1 MNSPNEQSKPNTSKK
16 QLEVRGD
23 SKRKMFNSSF
33 SVICLL
39 VSSLAVV
46 VLTTLLF
53 SIFVTGGNWLNFE
66 FLIASH
72 RENNPEES
80 GIGQAIIGSLVIC
93 GICGL
98 VALPIGVGTAIFL
111 EEFQPRNRFLRMFH
125 GLVQLNINNL
135 AGVPSIVY
143 GILGLTAF
151 VYMFGAFTPIRVNS
165 QPDHE
170 IGASYSYQT
179 KTLGG
184 SYVKFPATASIQ
196 PTYELQA
203 SVNAVRSNG
212 DSFKLY
218 VVSRA
223 DAETIPDSAQSKYAI
238 RGTKAQLIEQGEKQF
253 YEAQTLSGETILF
266 KAKPT
271 YRQLAKILKPIMV
284 TGPDGETFE
293 LNVLSRTDPTP
304 TDEAIKARSVF
315 ADSPDPK
322 KRSSAS
328 IFRENSFF
336 HMHLPFSKSV
346 LSAGL
351 TLALVILPIVIIASQ
366 EAIRGVPATLREAAF
381 GMGATRW
388 QVVRGAVLPSATPG
402 IMTGAIL
409 AMSRAVGEAAPLL
422 AVMGGVLGTTNQLS
436 SLMDKTPVLPVTI
449 FKWAGDENQ
458 GFENL
463 SAAAIIVLLAILLL
477 LNSVAI
483 LIRYRYEKRLGN

>member
-1 MNSPNEQSKPNTSKK
+1 MKDPLNQPREYRNDA
-16 QLEVRGD
+16 R
-23 SKRKMFNSSF
+23 RKMFSSSF

-39 VSSLAVV
+39 VSSLAIV
-46 VLTTLLF
+46 VLATLLL
-53 SIFVTGGNWLNFE
+53 SIFSTGGGWLNFE
-66 FLIASH
+66 MLTASH

-93 GICGL
+93 SICGL
-98 VALPIGVGTAIFL
+98 AALPIGVGTAIFL
-111 EEFQPRNRFLRMFH
+111 EEFKPKNRPLRIFH

-151 VYMFGAFTPIRVNS
+151 VYMFGSFSPIRVND
-165 QPDHE
+165 QPDYE
-170 IGASYSYQT
+170 IGATYFYQT

-184 SYVKFPATASIQ
+184 KYVRFPATAEIQ
-196 PTYELQA
+196 PVFEIDQSQIVRKSSGERFEL
-203 SVNAVRSNG
+203 N
-212 DSFKLY
+212 
-218 VVSRA
+218 VVPA
-223 DAETIPDSAQSKYAI
+223 TTDESKYEDKKDETVI
-238 RGTKAQLIEQGEKQF
+238 LGTKAKLTNHQGVQS
-253 YEAQTLSGETILF
+253 YETKTLGGTAVFFTAE
-266 KAKPT
+266 PT
-271 YRQLAKILKPIMV
+271 YSQFAKILEPIMV
-284 TGPDGETFE
+284 TGPEGDAFE
-293 LNVLSRTDPTP
+293 LNVLSKSDAIPTDP
-304 TDEAIKARSVF
+304 DVQSKSVF
-315 ADSPDPK
+315 ADSPDPN

-351 TLALVILPIVIIASQ
+351 TLALVILPIIIIASQ
-366 EAIRGVPATLREAAF
+366 EAIRGVPQTLREAAF

-422 AVMGGVLGTTNQLS
+422 AVMGGVLGTTNHLS

-449 FKWAGDENQ
+449 FKWAGDENE
-458 GFENL
+458 GFEHL
-463 SAAAIIVLLAILLL
+463 AAAAIIVLLAFLLL
-477 LNSVAI
+477 MNSVAI
-483 LIRYRYEKRLGN
+483 FIRYRYEKKLA

>member
-1 MNSPNEQSKPNTSKK
+1 MADRSNPNREYRS
-16 QLEVRGD
+16 D
-23 SKRKMFNSSF
+23 SRRKLFSSSF
-33 SVICLL
+33 SMICLL

-53 SIFVTGGNWLNFE
+53 SIFWTGGNWLSPE
-66 FLIASH
+66 MLTASH

-80 GIGQAIIGSLVIC
+80 GIGQAIFGSAVIC

-111 EEFQPRNRFLRMFH
+111 EEFQPRNRYLRMFH

-151 VYMFGAFTPIRVNS
+151 VYMFGAFNSIRVNG
-165 QPDHE
+165 QPDFE
-170 IGASYSYQT
+170 VGATYYYQT

-184 SYVKFPATASIQ
+184 SYAHFPAVSRLQ
-196 PTYELQA
+196 PTSEIQYGLIVTA
-203 SVNAVRSNG
+203 ANG
-212 DSFKLY
+212 DRFRLNVVAASEPEEAFASKKSKTVYQGTQAKLIN
-218 VVSRA
+218 R
-223 DAETIPDSAQSKYAI
+223 D
-238 RGTKAQLIEQGEKQF
+238 GEDLYQ
-253 YEAQTLSGETILF
+253 AQTIGGETF
-266 KAKPT
+266 TFPAKPT
-271 YRQLAKILKPIMV
+271 YSQFAKILEPITV

-293 LNVLSRTDPTP
+293 LNVLPKTASIP
-304 TDEAIKARSVF
+304 TDEAVKARSVF
-315 ADSPDPK
+315 ADSPDPT

-328 IFRENSFF
+328 IYRENSIF
-336 HMHLPFSKSV
+336 HLHLPFSKSV

-366 EAIRGVPATLREAAF
+366 EAIRGVPQTLREAAF

-422 AVMGGVLGTTNQLS
+422 AVMGGVLGTTNRLS
-436 SLMDKTPVLPVTI
+436 SLMDKTPALPVTI
-449 FKWAGDENQ
+449 FKWAGDENA
-458 GFENL
+458 GFEHL
-463 SAAAIIVLLAILLL
+463 AAAAIIVLLVLLL
-477 LNSVAI
+477 MMNSVAI
-483 LIRYRYEKRLGN
+483 MIRYRYEKKLA

>member
-1 MNSPNEQSKPNTSKK
+1 M
-16 QLEVRGD
+16 
-23 SKRKMFNSSF
+23 
-33 SVICLL
+33 
-39 VSSLAVV
+39 
-46 VLTTLLF
+46 LTA
-53 SIFVTGGNWLNFE
+53 G
-66 FLIASH
+66 H

-80 GIGQAIIGSLVIC
+80 GIGQAIVGSFVIC
-93 GICGL
+93 TICAL

-111 EEFQPRNRFLRMFH
+111 EEFQPRSRFLRMFH
-125 GLVQLNINNL
+125 GIVQLNINNL

-151 VYMFGAFTPIRVNS
+151 VYMFGAFNSIRVNG
-165 QPDHE
+165 QPDVE
-170 IGASYSYQT
+170 FGATYYYQT

-184 SYVKFPATASIQ
+184 DYVRFPAVAVLQ
-196 PTYELQA
+196 PTFEIQNNLTA
-203 SVNAVRSNG
+203 RNAEGKRFRLIVISPT
-212 DSFKLY
+212 DSEGL
-218 VVSRA
+218 RRG
-223 DAETIPDSAQSKYAI
+223 QNSKTVD
-238 RGTKAQLIEQGEKQF
+238 RGTLAQLINRNGQDL
-253 YEAQTLSGETILF
+253 YEAETSDHARF
-266 KAKPT
+266 TFPAKPT
-271 YRQLAKILKPIMV
+271 YSQFSKILEPIEV
-284 TGPDGETFE
+284 TGPAGKKFK
-293 LNVLSRTDPTP
+293 LNVLPKTAPIP
-304 TDEAIKARSVF
+304 TDEAIKAHSIF
-315 ADSPDPK
+315 ADSPDPR

-328 IFRENSFF
+328 IFRENSIL

-366 EAIRGVPATLREAAF
+366 EAIRGVPQNLREAAF

-458 GFENL
+458 GFEYL
-463 SAAAIIVLLAILLL
+463 AAAAIIVLLALLL
-477 LNSVAI
+477 IMNSFAI
-483 LIRYRYEKRLGN
+483 LIRYRYEKKLT

>member
-1 MNSPNEQSKPNTSKK
+1 MNTPDKK
-16 QLEVRGD
+16 DKSENPVQKHEFRGD
-23 SKRKMFNSSF
+23 TRRKRFNTSF

-39 VSSLAVV
+39 VSSLAIVA
-46 VLTTLLF
+46 LTSLLI
-53 SIFVTGGNWLNFE
+53 SIFATGGNWLSFE
-66 FLIASH
+66 FLFTNH
-72 RENNPEES
+72 RENNPEAS
-80 GIGQAIIGSLVIC
+80 GIGQAIVGSLVIC
-93 GICGL
+93 GICGMF
-98 VALPIGVGTAIFL
+98 ALPVGIGTAIFL
-111 EEFQPRNRFLRMFH
+111 EEFQPRNRYLKLFH

-151 VYMFGAFTPIRVNS
+151 VYMFGTFNSIRVNS
-165 QPDHE
+165 QPDYE
-170 IGASYSYQT
+170 VGATYFYQT

-184 SYVKFPATASIQ
+184 TYVKFPAVAAIQ
-196 PTYELQA
+196 PTFELQTMI
-203 SVNAVRSNG
+203 NANRANG
-212 DSFKLY
+212 EKFKLN
-218 VVSRA
+218 VVTNEESKTLPEASRA
-223 DAETIPDSAQSKYAI
+223 NYAI
-238 RGTKAQLIEQGEKQF
+238 RGTKAKLVQRDGKNF
-253 YEAQTLSGETILF
+253 NEAQTLDGETISF
-266 KAKPT
+266 RAKPT
-271 YRQLAKILKPIMV
+271 YSQFAKLLEPIDV
-284 TGPDGETFE
+284 IGPDGETFQ
-293 LNVLSRTDPTP
+293 LNVLPRTASTP
-304 TDEAIKARSVF
+304 KDEEVKLRSVF
-315 ADSPDPK
+315 ADSPDPT

-336 HMHLPFSKSV
+336 HLHLPFSKSV

-422 AVMGGVLGTTNQLS
+422 AVMGGILGTTNHLS

-458 GFENL
+458 GFEHL
-463 SAAAIIVLLAILLL
+463 SAAAIIILLAILLL

-483 LIRYRYEKRLGN
+483 LIRYRYEKRLGK